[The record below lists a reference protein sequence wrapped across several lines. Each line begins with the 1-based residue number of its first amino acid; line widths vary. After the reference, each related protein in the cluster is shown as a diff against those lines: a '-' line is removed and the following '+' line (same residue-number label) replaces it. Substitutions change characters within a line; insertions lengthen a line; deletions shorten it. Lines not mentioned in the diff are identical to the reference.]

1 MSRMLSMLCLLPRVT
16 MPLMKEAWIEYT
28 WAHAKEHG
36 WEPFVFYRITN
47 GVEVEFCKKP
57 TALLHRGVWI
67 YQGSVSELCPY
78 GVGMTREEAEALSI
92 QRWSFPRCGTCTSP
106 LDLMSF
112 PRCGTSFPRIGAGT
126 RPDLYA
132 AFEEEFYKE
141 QYRGTSLRARL

>member
-1 MSRMLSMLCLLPRVT
+1 MLCLLPRVT

-92 QRWSFPRCGTCTSP
+92 QRWSFPRCG
-106 LDLMSF
+106 M
-112 PRCGTSFPRIGAGT
+112 SFPRIGAGT